1 MVEDHSYLIAAAQL
15 AGLALATRWLL
26 TPKETPAKKL
36 HVDYGAQS
44 SLPLPIKIISYLPD
58 SIRIP
63 LLIKSSKPSP
73 PKDSIDIL
81 GTDEVDPYEKRDII
95 PGKIWGVQYKCL
107 ADPQLANF
115 MEMFLEGTAEE
126 RQANAIANAPDHLKD
141 VLKAD
146 FKRKE
151 EYDALSEVEKAKLGG
166 DMFQEM
172 YVIKLDDGGLLLYNP
187 VRMHPQMVDW
197 IKERGEVKY
206 IVSGSSAH
214 TNHLPKTAETFPDA
228 KIICASIADA
238 KCQAAG
244 MRPADYLYDLRRDEE
259 PPKQHVGQATLQDA
273 IDEFGGKIKLFHIRG
288 DVMTDALFLLVHSH
302 LFVIDLMYTACEQE
316 MKNREF
322 ETGTS
327 PIQTGAR
334 IFTYSL
340 ITEKAK
346 VSNCHSFGSMSL
358 PKIDS
363 NALLYFNAF
372 LQSLAAR
379 L

>member
-81 GTDEVDPYEKRDII
+81 GTDEVDPYEKREIV

-107 ADPQLANF
+107 VDPQLAKF

-126 RQANAIANAPDHLKD
+126 RQASAIANAPDHLKD

-238 KCQAAG
+238 KCQFAG

-259 PPKQHVGQATLQDA
+259 PQKQFVGRATLQDA
-273 IDEFGGKIKLFHIRG
+273 LDEFNGKIKLFHIRG
-288 DVMTDALFLLVHSH
+288 DVMTEALFLLVHSH
-302 LFVIDLMYTACEQE
+302 LFVIDLIYTACEQE
-316 MKNREF
+316 MKNGEF

-327 PIQTGAR
+327 PIQTGGR

-346 VSNCHSFGSMSL
+346 VSSFCSLGSMSL
-358 PKIDS
+358 PLSILTD
-363 NALLYFNAF
+363 
-372 LQSLAAR
+372 
-379 L
+379 

>member
-1 MVEDHSYLIAAAQL
+1 MFQDNSYLIVTAQL

-26 TPKETPAKKL
+26 TPKEAPAKKL
-36 HVDYGAQS
+36 HVDYGAPA
-44 SLPLPIKIISYLPD
+44 SLPLPIKIISSLPD
-58 SIRIP
+58 FIRVP

-73 PKDSIDIL
+73 PKDSIDVL
-81 GTDEVDPYEKRDII
+81 GTDEVDPYEKREIV

-107 ADPQLANF
+107 VDPQLAKF
-115 MEMFLEGTAEE
+115 MEMFLEGTPEE
-126 RQANAIANAPDHLKD
+126 RQATAIANAPDHLKD

-166 DMFQEM
+166 DMVQEM
-172 YVIKLDDGGLLLYNP
+172 YVIRLDHGGLLLYNP

-197 IKERGEVKY
+197 IKQRGEVKY

-214 TNHLPKTAETFPDA
+214 TNHLPKTAVTFPDA

-238 KCQAAG
+238 KCQAVD

-259 PPKQHVGQATLQDA
+259 PPKQYVGRATLQDA
-273 IDEFGGKIKLFHIRG
+273 PDEFDGKVKLFHIRG
-288 DVMTDALFLLVHSH
+288 DLMTEALFLLVHGH
-302 LFVIDLMYTACEQE
+302 LFVIDLMYTSSEQE
-316 MKNREF
+316 MKDRKF

-327 PIQTGAR
+327 PIQTGSR

-346 VSNCHSFGSMSL
+346 VSSWHCFVRV
-358 PKIDS
+358 P
-363 NALLYFNAF
+363 
-372 LQSLAAR
+372 
-379 L
+379 